1 LGRKILADFPTR
13 KGKTIKTTHKVVAFP
28 SAFKKV
34 WRKIMTDEEHPEFDR
49 LTVDEAI
56 RMLESRMYSRLELS
70 KYVAWSLADVTALQV
85 VLTELKKLRE

>member
-1 LGRKILADFPTR
+1 LANFPTR
-13 KGKTIKTTHKVVAFP
+13 KGKIIKTTHKVAAFP

-34 WRKIMTDEEHPEFDR
+34 WKETMTDDEHPEFDR

-70 KYVAWSLADVTALQV
+70 RYVAWSLSDITALQV

>member
-1 LGRKILADFPTR
+1 LEQKILANFPTR

-34 WRKIMTDEEHPEFDR
+34 WRKTMTDEEHPEFDR

-56 RMLESRMYSRLELS
+56 RMLEARMYTRLELS
-70 KYVAWSLADVTALQV
+70 RYVAWSLADVTALEIV
-85 VLTELKKLRE
+85 ITELKKLRK

>member
-1 LGRKILADFPTR
+1 
-13 KGKTIKTTHKVVAFP
+13 
-28 SAFKKV
+28 
-34 WRKIMTDEEHPEFDR
+34 MTDDEHPEFDR

-85 VLTELKKLRE
+85 VLTELKKLREQSVSSSRDYSHDFDLYIWSVGW

>member
-1 LGRKILADFPTR
+1 
-13 KGKTIKTTHKVVAFP
+13 
-28 SAFKKV
+28 
-34 WRKIMTDEEHPEFDR
+34 MTDDEHPEFDR